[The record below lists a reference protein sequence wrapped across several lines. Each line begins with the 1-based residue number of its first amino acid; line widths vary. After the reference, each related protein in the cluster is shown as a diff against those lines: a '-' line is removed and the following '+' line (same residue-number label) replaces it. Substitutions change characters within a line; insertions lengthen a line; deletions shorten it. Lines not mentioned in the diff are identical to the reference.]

1 MDHYSIPR
9 GKLHRRIERFSNTQA
24 TVGGRI
30 MALKWFGNTASHE
43 GNVSREDLLDAFEI
57 LEFLVAQL
65 FDQKDPRIAELAR
78 QLDLKHN
85 PEQHRT

>member
-1 MDHYSIPR
+1 
-9 GKLHRRIERFSNTQA
+9 
-24 TVGGRI
+24 